1 MKFKGTYLSLIM
13 ALASGAAIIYGFT
26 LQDEQVELSRK
37 WIGFGTLGL
46 FLVAMPLFL
55 IFSSRGKK
63 MKDYMLNEENIYKMR
78 ESQEAR
84 QKEKKKNKN

>member
-1 MKFKGTYLSLIM
+1 MKFKPKYLSLLV

-26 LQDEQVELSRK
+26 LQDEDTELARK
-37 WIGFGTLGL
+37 WIGSGTLGL
-46 FLVAMPLFL
+46 FLLAMPLFL
-55 IFSSRGKK
+55 IFQSRGKK

-84 QKEKKKNKN
+84 KKEEEKN